1 MKMPRLLDRYV
12 LREIVPPF
20 LVGLLLVVFALLMN
34 QVLLLA
40 ELFIE
45 KGVPA
50 LEALRIL
57 ALLLPSI
64 LVFALPM
71 AVLMGVLGG
80 LARLSSDSEIVAL
93 ESLGVGPRRLARP
106 VLAFGAL
113 GLLLTLPLSLVLAPR
128 ANSEWV
134 RAMTASV
141 LGRVQLK
148 VRPLAFNQALPGIVF
163 FVRGAGPDDR
173 WRDVFAY
180 LAGGA
185 EEPRLVMARSGTV
198 RLYPERRRAVL
209 ELADGVAYSGPPDE
223 PERDT
228 VTAFARLEEEIDVE
242 GLFPAVSSA
251 KRVREKDFGELVR
264 GLAALE
270 AEPPGRRDERAIR
283 AHRIEI
289 HKKFALSA
297 AALVLAFLGLP
308 LGLRAGRAGRTGGFA
323 LGLGVILIYYA
334 MLTAGEKAAMD
345 GWLPAFLGMWGP
357 DVVLAAAALALL
369 PLAGRHRAGS
379 RPAEPAR
386 VGPPAV
392 PAAAIPP
399 SGPGLAAPDLP
410 VTAAVQPRFLRFPG
424 TLDRYVSGK
433 FLALFGLVLAGL
445 TASAFVLVV
454 LERLGETLE
463 RGKPLGLLLRHAWF
477 TLPELL
483 AYLLPAAVLAAAL
496 LALGFLA
503 RTNEATA
510 MKACGVSAYRTVLPV
525 LTLAVAVSLAAF
537 AVQERVVPAAHARSE
552 AAGRALADLPP
563 RADSYHNRHWV
574 LGRDGDRVYR
584 YDYLDPGS
592 ATFGRLT
599 VFDLDV
605 SRFVLA
611 RRSFAEKAAL
621 AGEALD
627 FRDGWTRDFT
637 GAAGPS
643 FARAASGRIDVAGDR
658 DALLKPWKEPLQMT
672 LSELRRYAGEVRRMG
687 FPDERLRAELAQKT
701 ALPFVSLV
709 MALLAAPFGFRM
721 GRKGTLVGAGLSV
734 ALAMAYWGA
743 FAAFRSLGAAGVLP
757 PLLGAWSANLIF
769 GAAGIVGLFRLRT

>member
-1 MKMPRLLDRYV
+1 MPRLLDRYV

-50 LEALRIL
+50 LQALRLL

-80 LARLSSDSEIVAL
+80 LARLSSDAEIVAL
-93 ESLGVGPRRLARP
+93 QSLGVGPRRLARP

-113 GLLLTLPLSLVLAPR
+113 GLLVTLPLSLIVAPR
-128 ANSEWV
+128 ANSHWV
-134 RAMTASV
+134 RTMTASV

-148 VRPLAFNQALPGIVF
+148 VRPLAFNQSLPDVVF
-163 FVRGAGPDDR
+163 FVREAGPGDR

-180 LAGGA
+180 LGGDTA
-185 EEPRLVMARSGTV
+185 EPRLVMARSGTI
-198 RLYPERRRAVL
+198 RLFPERRRAVL
-209 ELADGVAYSGPPDE
+209 ELADGVVYSGPPDE
-223 PERDT
+223 PEKDT
-228 VTAFARLEEEIDVE
+228 LTSFARLEEEIDVE
-242 GLFPAVSSA
+242 GLFPAVASA
-251 KRVREKDFGELVR
+251 KRVREKDIGELVR

-270 AEPPGRRDERAIR
+270 AEAPARRDERGIR

-297 AALVLAFLGLP
+297 AALVLALLGLP

-323 LGLGVILIYYA
+323 LGLGVILLYYA
-334 MLTAGEKAAMD
+334 LLTAGEKAAMD
-345 GWLPAFLGMWGP
+345 GRLTALLAMWGP
-357 DVVLAAAALALL
+357 DIVLAAAGLALL
-369 PLAGRHRAGS
+369 PLAGRS
-379 RPAEPAR
+379 RTAPRPFGPAR
-386 VGPPAV
+386 IGPPAR
-392 PAAAIPP
+392 PAAAAPP
-399 SGPGLAAPDLP
+399 SGPVPAAPP
-410 VTAAVQPRFLRFPG
+410 TPAIPPRGLRFPG
-424 TLDRYVSGK
+424 TLDRYVSRK
-433 FLALFGLVLAGL
+433 FLALLGLVLAGL
-445 TASAFVLVV
+445 TASAFLLVV
-454 LERLGETLE
+454 FERLGETLE
-463 RGKPLGLLLRHAWF
+463 RAKPVGLLLRHAWF
-477 TLPELL
+477 RLPELL
-483 AYLLPAAVLAAAL
+483 AYVLPAAVLAAAL

-510 MKACGVSAYRTVLPV
+510 MKACGVSAYRAVFPV
-525 LTLAVAVSLAAF
+525 LALAAAASLAAF
-537 AVQERVVPAAHARSE
+537 AVQERIVPAAHARSE
-552 AAGRALADLPP
+552 AAGRALSDLPP
-563 RADSYHNRHWV
+563 RAVSFPNRHWV

-584 YDYLDPGS
+584 YDHLDPGS

-599 VFDLDV
+599 VFDIDPV
-605 SRFVLA
+605 RFVLA

-621 AGEALD
+621 TGEALD
-627 FRDGWTRDFT
+627 YRDGWARDFT
-637 GAAGPS
+637 GAEDPA
-643 FARAASGRIDVAGDR
+643 FARSADGRIDVAGDK

-672 LSELRRYAGEVRRMG
+672 LGELRKYVSEVRRMG

-709 MALLAAPFGFRM
+709 MALLAVPFGFRM

-734 ALAMAYWGA
+734 ALAMAYWGV
-743 FAAFRSLGAAGVLP
+743 FAAFRSLGAAGALP
-757 PLLGAWSANLIF
+757 PLLGAWGANVIF
-769 GAAGIVGLFRLRT
+769 GLAGVVGLFRLRT